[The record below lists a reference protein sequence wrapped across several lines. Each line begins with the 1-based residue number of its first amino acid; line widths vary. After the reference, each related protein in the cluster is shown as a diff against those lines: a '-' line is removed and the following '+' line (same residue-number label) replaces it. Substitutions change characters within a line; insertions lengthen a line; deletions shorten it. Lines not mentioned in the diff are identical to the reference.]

1 MSRNEIFG
9 LHDFSHL
16 SGTKI
21 KNVVFGGTKKWTVD
35 TPTPHPPW
43 GGVSVDVNKERSLR
57 SFKEKLTSQGAVVGP
72 KIASESKNAI
82 FPKSKIMIPQS
93 NLGKRKVKLM
103 LVRP

>member
-35 TPTPHPPW
+35 TPTPPFPLG
-43 GGVSVDVNKERSLR
+43 GGVSVDVNKERSLTV
-57 SFKEKLTSQGAVVGP
+57 KGKP
-72 KIASESKNAI
+72 Y
-82 FPKSKIMIPQS
+82 MISALP
-93 NLGKRKVKLM
+93 
-103 LVRP
+103 